1 MNGTLLIIL
10 SYKCLSWLCIVSPLV
25 YVVATPSIGGNS
37 NKKSTVRGSPCRQ
50 SLARDEGA
58 WRRNP
63 SAQEKCISINW
74 AHGYNSTLSISP
86 FQLEFIQERFL
97 TFREWNFL
105 PKELPIC
112 PSTIIERGEGEN
124 QSSIP
129 LPASRSTASVIVV
142 HTSSLEAL
150 LFLPLLLLQARHCL
164 RFQCDITACSSKT
177 FVAGR

>member
-1 MNGTLLIIL
+1 MIEWMTIIKRRISCWRICLFINIEVIIVACPVPIANNNWLALSLSLSLLHRTRKPVAFTCKTRLMMNGTLLIIL

-63 SAQEKCISINW
+63 SAQEKCISIKW

-105 PKELPIC
+105 QKSFPFVLP
-112 PSTIIERGEGEN
+112 
-124 QSSIP
+124 QS
-129 LPASRSTASVIVV
+129 
-142 HTSSLEAL
+142 
-150 LFLPLLLLQARHCL
+150 
-164 RFQCDITACSSKT
+164 
-177 FVAGR
+177 